1 MKILSYSYVNF
12 DYFDIMF
19 ITTPMIPL
27 LYRKV
32 GKRLPTRPVVGLLW
46 PQPYGRGGGRNFIQ
60 KSSSNA
66 LHHGNLQRVHT
77 DSFCCRMRTTLYTLV
92 CRPQE
97 FFINLSI
104 FELKTVSKIFS
115 KRTKLFFVDCQIFK
129 YVLYWSKIFENL
141 EFLVVSHLV
150 DDVIVSLWQYCHIH
164 MTLLSQICHI
174 YMTMMSYS

>member
-46 PQPYGRGGGRNFIQ
+46 PQPYGWGGELYTKILFQ
-60 KSSSNA
+60 CFTSW
-66 LHHGNLQRVHT
+66 QFT

-115 KRTKLFFVDCQIFK
+115 KKTKLFFVDCQIFK

-164 MTLLSQICHI
+164 MTLISQICHI